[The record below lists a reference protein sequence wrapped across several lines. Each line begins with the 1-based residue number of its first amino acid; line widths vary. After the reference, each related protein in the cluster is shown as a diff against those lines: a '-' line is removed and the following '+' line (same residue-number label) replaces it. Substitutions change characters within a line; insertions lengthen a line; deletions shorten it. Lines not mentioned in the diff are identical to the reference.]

1 MAHTVVFKSI
11 EGVNFFRFGNEPFLF
26 NFNFGITGLFGNNGL
41 GKSAVI
47 DAVCVC
53 LFNETYRDSNK
64 SDWTNNINKTGL
76 LIKGVIETHSTTI
89 DTYQIIRQPLARK
102 ASEVIKIFKNDVEV
116 NNIANYQEYIENVIL
131 GFNINLFRNSIA
143 VSADTPFI
151 SMTPEQKRQFS
162 DNLFSIKQVREFKKK
177 ASEASSECL
186 MSKRI
191 IDRDVENINLK
202 IKEYENIIRMSV
214 NNDDERIEKLKADIL
229 EMESNKSQWEN
240 IPVLNEKEIADNNA
254 ILNNL
259 NLELADLQLK
269 LKELDPQTINREV
282 ITAKSKL
289 ETCKRDY
296 IREKNDRDR
305 IAPNVICNSCGN
317 SFSEEQA
324 ETHKLKHTEN
334 MNRLASEG
342 TALKLEVASY
352 DEKLN
357 EISTLNSKISQIAH
371 VSIRDVTNKIS
382 SLKHGSDIARNN
394 IAQLN
399 SNIERYNREIENIQS
414 KEDTSNVSDFAQQS
428 IIAAKEEIEKKT
440 VELAEVNRKI
450 AAYAY
455 IINMCSDN
463 GIKNMLLKKFIP
475 LLNTLISYYLS
486 KFRLP
491 LQVEFDEFFKHKITA
506 ELGIGQKHSLLSK
519 GQKKRIDVAIL
530 FAIVDLIKMMG
541 NFKCNLLILDEFAD
555 GNVDK
560 EGFSDII
567 HMIRNVCDKGDKSIV
582 VVSHKNEDV
591 LYDSLDY
598 MYELELK
605 NQFSILKEVPV
616 YR

>member
-1 MAHTVVFKSI
+1 MANTVVFKSI

-41 GKSAVI
+41 GKSAII

-76 LIKGVIETHSTTI
+76 FIKGVIEVHSNVI
-89 DTYQIIRQPLARK
+89 DTYQIIRQPMARK
-102 ASEVIKIFKNDVEV
+102 ATEVIKIFKNDVEV
-116 NNIANYQEYIENVIL
+116 NNIPNYQEYIENTIL

-162 DNLFSIKQVREFKKK
+162 DNLFSIKQVRDFKKK
-177 ASEASSECL
+177 ASEASSECQ

-191 IDRDVENINLK
+191 LDRDIENINLK
-202 IKEYENIIRMSV
+202 IKEYENIIRMAA
-214 NNDDERIEKLKADIL
+214 NNDGERIDKLNSDIAEMLANRALWADI
-229 EMESNKSQWEN
+229 
-240 IPVLNEKEIADNNA
+240 PVVNEKEIEENNIA
-254 ILNNL
+254 LSTLNA
-259 NLELADLQLK
+259 ELVKLQNE

-282 ITAKSKL
+282 IVVKSKL

-324 ETHKLKHTEN
+324 EIHKLKHSEEMT
-334 MNRLASEG
+334 RLAAEG
-342 TALKLEVASY
+342 TALKTTIASY

-357 EISTLNSKISQIAH
+357 EITTLNSKISQIAH
-371 VSIRDVTNKIS
+371 VSIRTISDKIS
-382 SLKHGSDIARNN
+382 SLKHASDMARNN
-394 IAQLN
+394 IIQIDA
-399 SNIERYNREIENIQS
+399 NIERYNKEIQAIQS
-414 KEDTSNVSDFAQQS
+414 KEDTSNVTDFAAQS
-428 IIAAKEEIEKKT
+428 IVTANAEIESKKIDLT
-440 VELAEVNRKI
+440 LVNRKI
-450 AAYAY
+450 AAYNY